1 MTLDGK
7 LCLPLCGLL
16 TTLVWSADHTRG
28 ERLKIATYNVRTLL
42 KDEHVQEL
50 EDELKENNM
59 KWDVIGLGEV
69 RRKEESFT
77 TLQIGHLLYHSE
89 ANNGQAG
96 VGFLINKKWK
106 DNNYNKSILW
116 AFHSGRTNPTHNRQ
130 IPTEDRSS
138 ICANDIS
145 DEEID
150 NFYNTIDKILEKQTH
165 YTIVMGD
172 FNAKVG
178 GQTNTSEGATG
189 CFGLGQRNERGDT
202 LVEWA
207 TSNNFK
213 IMNTQF
219 QKKAGRR
226 WTWRSPDGNTKNEI
240 DYIMTE
246 KPSMV
251 TDVTVINRVNIG
263 SDHMMVMGSITLNTR
278 AERRK
283 LLNKNTRTIVDTQ
296 MIGTKKNMFQLELK
310 NRFTALEEYDDMD
323 SLNKNMTE
331 MIQQSALSI
340 AKQTKKQ
347 KKPKISLPTRAL
359 MKKRREMIENKTP
372 RDHIEY
378 VDICKTIKKEAKEDI
393 RKHNLDEIRE
403 TIEASKSLKNVR
415 RTHSLGKNRMIT
427 LLDKQGRE
435 IQEQD
440 KIMEQ
445 IEEFYSELF
454 DSDQAVTIQTDP
466 KEVPPIMAWEVEA
479 ALKKMEN
486 GKEAGNDQV
495 DIETLK
501 AGDET
506 IAKQLAKL
514 YTKCITERHI
524 PKTWKEANNF
534 FMVIFFKKGNR
545 KDIKNYRPICLLS
558 NMYKLFTK
566 IITTRLE
573 KKLDEN
579 QPREQAGFRI
589 KYSKTDHIHAINQLK
604 EKCREYNI
612 PLCVAF
618 VDYEKAFDSVQTQ
631 AIFTSLQEQ
640 GIEDVYIEIVKD
652 IYTDSS
658 VTVHLHKESE
668 KIRIKR
674 GVRHGD
680 TISPKLFTAT
690 LESIFRR
697 LNWENKGVKIDG
709 EFLST
714 LRFADDIFLCTE
726 TPQELQQMLQEL
738 SDESRRMGLK
748 MNITKT
754 KVMVVD
760 STPINV
766 NNVLIEMS
774 QATCTGP

>member
-1 MTLDGK
+1 M
-7 LCLPLCGLL
+7 
-16 TTLVWSADHTRG
+16 
-28 ERLKIATYNVRTLL
+28 
-42 KDEHVQEL
+42 QEL

-59 KWDVIGLGEV
+59 KWDVIGVGEV
-69 RRKEESFT
+69 RRKEEIFT
-77 TLQIGHLLYHSE
+77 TLQSGHLQYHSE

-106 DNNYNKSILW
+106 HNITRVSSGSSRVAELILRITDRYQLKVVQVY
-116 AFHSGRTNPTHNRQ
+116 APTTSH
-130 IPTEDRSS
+130 
-138 ICANDIS
+138 S
-145 DEEID
+145 DEETD

-178 GQTNTSEGATG
+178 GQTNTSERATG

-207 TSNNFK
+207 TSKNFK

-240 DYIMTE
+240 EYIMTE
-246 KPSMV
+246 KPSIV

-263 SDHMMVMGSITLNTR
+263 SDHRMVMGSITLNTR

-283 LLNKNTRTIVDTQ
+283 LLNKNIRTRVDTEI
-296 MIGTKKNMFQLELK
+296 IGTKKNTFQLELK
-310 NRFTALEEYDDMD
+310 NRFTALEEHDDMD

-331 MIQQSALSI
+331 MSQQSALSI

-347 KKPKISLPTRAL
+347 KNPTISSPTRAL
-359 MKKRREMIENKTP
+359 MKKRREIIENKTP

-378 VDICKTIKKEAKEDI
+378 VEICKTIKKKSKEDI

-403 TIEASKSLKNVR
+403 TIEASKSLKKVR
-415 RTHSLGKNRMIT
+415 RTHSLGKNQMI
-427 LLDKQGRE
+427 
-435 IQEQD
+435 
-440 KIMEQ
+440 
-445 IEEFYSELF
+445 FYSELYG
-454 DSDQAVTIQTDP
+454 SNQAVTIQTDP
-466 KEVPPIMAWEVEA
+466 KEIPPIMAWEVEA
-479 ALKKMEN
+479 TLRKMKN
-486 GKEAGNDQV
+486 GKEAGKDQV
-495 DIETLK
+495 NIETLK
-501 AGDET
+501 PGYET

-524 PKTWKEANNF
+524 PKTWKEAN
-534 FMVIFFKKGNR
+534 MVIFFKKGNR
-545 KDIKNYRPICLLS
+545 KDTKNYRPICLLS

-579 QPREQAGFRI
+579 QPREQAGFRS
-589 KYSKTDHIHAINQLK
+589 KYSTTDHIHAINQQHTTVCCFRGL
-604 EKCREYNI
+604 REGIRFSTN
-612 PLCVAF
+612 
-618 VDYEKAFDSVQTQ
+618 
-631 AIFTSLQEQ
+631 AILTSLQEQ
-640 GIEDVYIEIVKD
+640 GIEDVYIEILKD

-674 GVRHGD
+674 GVGQGD
-680 TISPKLFTAT
+680 TISPKLFTTT

-709 EFLST
+709 
-714 LRFADDIFLCTE
+714 
-726 TPQELQQMLQEL
+726 
-738 SDESRRMGLK
+738 
-748 MNITKT
+748 
-754 KVMVVD
+754 
-760 STPINV
+760 
-766 NNVLIEMS
+766 
-774 QATCTGP
+774 